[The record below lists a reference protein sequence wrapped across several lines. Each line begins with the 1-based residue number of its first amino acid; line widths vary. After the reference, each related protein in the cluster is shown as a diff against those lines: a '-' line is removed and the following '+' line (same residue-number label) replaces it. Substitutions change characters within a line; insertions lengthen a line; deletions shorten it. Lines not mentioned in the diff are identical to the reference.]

1 MCVYV
6 YVCVCVRVCV
16 CVSRGGG
23 RESLSSAPS
32 IFLKGGYRPLRQ
44 SRQEV
49 VAARGLKL
57 GWLGRSKDR
66 VMGKSVCVCMFILFY
81 FIFIYLFIFFFCGG
95 GGGGGGEKGEEIL
108 VNSLTQRPCDQI
120 RKKKKVAIKKKPNKR
135 ANKQKN
141 SIGSLSAV

>member
-1 MCVYV
+1 MNIINTS
-6 YVCVCVRVCV
+6 VRPYNPTQG
-16 CVSRGGG
+16 RMGGG

-66 VMGKSVCVCMFILFY
+66 VMGKISASTPRPPYPRLFQTPPPTPTPSVATMAGLT
-81 FIFIYLFIFFFCGG
+81 
-95 GGGGGGEKGEEIL
+95 ESAR
-108 VNSLTQRPCDQI
+108 VNPPVPLSPDF
-120 RKKKKVAIKKKPNKR
+120 
-135 ANKQKN
+135 
-141 SIGSLSAV
+141 SGSHRTD